1 MVLDG
6 SRSFHVL
13 ITTSQDD
20 EVPRSQNFHRI
31 STKIKVLSNFVGIS
45 FDYLELLSDSKNYLA
60 PFVDKV
66 FELVILLGSRR
77 F

>member
-13 ITTSQDD
+13 ITTSQD
-20 EVPRSQNFHRI
+20 EENPSVRIFHRI
-31 STKIKVLSNFVGIS
+31 STEIKVLSNFVGIS
-45 FDYLELLSDSKNYLA
+45 DDCLELLSDSKNYLA
-60 PFVDKV
+60 LLVEKF
-66 FELVILLGSRR
+66 FELVILFGCRR